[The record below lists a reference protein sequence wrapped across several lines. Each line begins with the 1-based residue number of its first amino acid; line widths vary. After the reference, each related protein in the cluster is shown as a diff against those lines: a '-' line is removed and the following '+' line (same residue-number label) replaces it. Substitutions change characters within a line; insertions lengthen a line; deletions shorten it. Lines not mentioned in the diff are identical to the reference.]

1 MGAMTTTNNAI
12 VIDSVANAAKA
23 FSVAN
28 LIFQPQAM
36 QMIDQMADDMSKSK
50 NMLPTCFQNDK
61 GACRA
66 LIIDSCQK
74 GMNPYAVG
82 KHAFLSPNGTIGYE
96 AKVFQAIA
104 KAAGGIEFSEEW
116 SEGWERVIG
125 NTIEKT
131 AQPKAPNQ
139 KPKKYR
145 VPNWTAAD
153 EKGLYID
160 LTGTW
165 QDGRTKT
172 MRVYM
177 AECHPRL
184 STNWANNPRMQTYYS
199 AVKQFMRRHC
209 PELIM
214 GIFDAEDEH
223 ARSATKEMKDVN
235 MAPEKEKDTPSSISE
250 LMGDSQQNENTQIED
265 ATIADNSATV
275 DQERATKEHDIASLM
290 GSEQPES
297 DLFDKFNA
305 ELNGVQ
311 NMEEYNGVAPR
322 IKQAHDSG
330 SLSNDEYAQLVGMCG
345 TLYEAFKEEKEDG
358 GQ

>member
-214 GIFDAEDEH
+214 GIFDAEDEY
-223 ARSATKEMKDVN
+223 AREHGNEIKDVN
-235 MAPEKEKDTPSSISE
+235 TAPQKVAPANEAQNKPTEDVISDLMGGGELEPTAAAADIEEATISE
-250 LMGDSQQNENTQIED
+250 PASVSDLMGADSQADQTNNE
-265 ATIADNSATV
+265 AF
-275 DQERATKEHDIASLM
+275 DQL
-290 GSEQPES
+290 
-297 DLFDKFNA
+297 NA

-311 NMEEYNGVAPR
+311 NKEEYKGVAP
-322 IKQAHDSG
+322 KVTQAFKNGDITK
-330 SLSNDEYAQLVGMCG
+330 DEYNQLLDMCT
-345 TLYEAFKEEKEDG
+345 TLHEVLNGEK
-358 GQ
+358 